1 MPIRSLPAQTCRPP
15 QLQHLVTDDVCSR
28 VTDMY
33 LSESANKA
41 TGGPLSTQASRAA
54 AEGAYQRRAEQLMTD
69 ENCFK
74 VRRRP
79 PLSAPRFDA
88 AGADF
93 GAFFSF
99 LFFFQLLF
107 AKSRGAVSLSME
119 LLDTEEEN
127 SDEPADAEVRA
138 VRSVGVNWG
147 ETEMPRMF
155 SRGRGRGGRSPT
167 KWQSGVLPLFKE
179 RLAARWP
186 SQPRCV
192 ATVESRP
199 TQRVKRRRSS
209 VGRIVKL
216 RPLFQ

>member
-93 GAFFSF
+93 GAFFFFF
-99 LFFFQLLF
+99 LFFPVAVREEPRSRQSVDGAAGHGGGELRRAGGCRGTSRPL
-107 AKSRGAVSLSME
+107 SRGQL
-119 LLDTEEEN
+119 
-127 SDEPADAEVRA
+127 
-138 VRSVGVNWG
+138 
-147 ETEMPRMF
+147 
-155 SRGRGRGGRSPT
+155 GRD
-167 KWQSGVLPLFKE
+167 
-179 RLAARWP
+179 
-186 SQPRCV
+186 
-192 ATVESRP
+192 
-199 TQRVKRRRSS
+199 
-209 VGRIVKL
+209 
-216 RPLFQ
+216 